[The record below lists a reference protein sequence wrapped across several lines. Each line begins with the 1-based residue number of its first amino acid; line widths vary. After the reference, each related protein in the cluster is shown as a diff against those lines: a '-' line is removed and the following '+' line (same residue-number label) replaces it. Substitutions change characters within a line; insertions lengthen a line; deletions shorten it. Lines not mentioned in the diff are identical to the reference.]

1 MSRYTCHSSPLKGA
15 SNTAPV
21 VEQMLLCALGL
32 EVVCLGAS
40 DANLRQQGPIRRC
53 YAEGGEGDSCVRRLL
68 HLQLRALDMVGFG
81 KGILTNDLPN
91 HRTSEDDDEGAYF
104 KVFRFHETILSFGD
118 WIPRALLLLVDFW
131 VMILASYIEV
141 RPRHI
146 GIPFFPSK
154 MPKFQVEVFGIWI
167 RHHRAETIAYFW
179 WCLHPPWWPH
189 PQKPVEV

>member
-1 MSRYTCHSSPLKGA
+1 MTSK
-15 SNTAPV
+15 
-21 VEQMLLCALGL
+21 
-32 EVVCLGAS
+32 
-40 DANLRQQGPIRRC
+40 
-53 YAEGGEGDSCVRRLL
+53 
-68 HLQLRALDMVGFG
+68 
-81 KGILTNDLPN
+81 N

-154 MPKFQVEVFGIWI
+154 MPKFQVEVFGI
-167 RHHRAETIAYFW
+167 
-179 WCLHPPWWPH
+179 
-189 PQKPVEV
+189 